1 MTIFSRAGYC
11 RKVFFSVLTATS
23 LAFAA
28 QAVQAQD
35 IKPRVIRFAHGLADN
50 SPTGKVALQ
59 FAEEIKTASGGKMK
73 VKTYGNTT
81 LGADDHLRDSL
92 IGGTVEMAFI
102 STAPLANIVK
112 GFGVFDLPFLFDNE
126 DVAYA
131 VLDGAEGQKLL
142 DTLPEKG
149 IVGLRYWENGFRNI
163 TNSRH
168 EIKTLEDLNGIK
180 LRVMQNQVALNVFN
194 GLGAN
199 AIPMPFSELF
209 TALETKTVD
218 GQENPLSI
226 IVTSKFFEVQPFVT
240 ISNHVYTPYVL
251 VVSKKW
257 WDKLSQDEK
266 AIIETAVQKY
276 QAIQRQAS
284 RDGNAEYIQFL
295 QDNGVK
301 VTQLPVEEKER
312 MLQHIEPILAS
323 LKGDIGAETVDG
335 IQAAAAKA
343 AQQ

>member
-1 MTIFSRAGYC
+1 MTIFSRIGYC
-11 RKVFFSVLTATS
+11 RKVLFSVLVATS

-35 IKPRVIRFAHGLADN
+35 IKPRIIRFAHGLSDN

-59 FAEEIKTASGGKMK
+59 FAEEIKATSGGKMK

-81 LGADDHLRDSL
+81 LGADDQLRDSL
-92 IGGTVEMAFI
+92 ISGTVEMAFI

-131 VLDGAEGQKLL
+131 VLDGIEGQNLL

-149 IVGLRYWENGFRNI
+149 IVGLAYWENGFRDI
-163 TNSRH
+163 TNSRY
-168 EIKTLEDLNGIK
+168 EIKKLEDLNGIK
-180 LRVMQNQVALNVFN
+180 LRVMQNQVALSVFN

-257 WDKLSQDEK
+257 WNKLSQDEK
-266 AIIETAVQKY
+266 DIIKTAVDKY
-276 QAIQRQAS
+276 QGIQRKAS
-284 RDGNAEYIQFL
+284 RDGNAEYIKFL
-295 QDNGVK
+295 QDNDVK
-301 VTQLPVEEKER
+301 VTMLSAEEKNR
-312 MLQHIEPILAS
+312 MLQHIEPILAN
-323 LKGDIGAETVDG
+323 LKPEIGIETVEG
-335 IQAAAAKA
+335 VQAAAKA